1 MRAFAERRVSWPGVA
16 RSPARPTRDRQNP
29 STVIGLA
36 VRFCGKTSALVV
48 VYPRRLFGRWFPS
61 SRGDGRET
69 VAGAR
74 IGESLTDCSGLPD
87 WSWPVEVGIG
97 GPAELPRLAEGETT
111 MLWTIAVI
119 LLVLWGLGLVTSYT
133 IGGYIHIL
141 LVMAVIA
148 VLIRMVQ
155 GRKLL

>member
-1 MRAFAERRVSWPGVA
+1 
-16 RSPARPTRDRQNP
+16 
-29 STVIGLA
+29 
-36 VRFCGKTSALVV
+36 
-48 VYPRRLFGRWFPS
+48 
-61 SRGDGRET
+61 
-69 VAGAR
+69 
-74 IGESLTDCSGLPD
+74 
-87 WSWPVEVGIG
+87 
-97 GPAELPRLAEGETT
+97 

-141 LVMAVIA
+141 LVVAVIA